1 MESAGVVSLLVFLLV
16 SEAVWLIAPAP
27 SAAERGAVAER
38 VNTYVVPVWEP
49 KGEGPMSVMRRQ
61 RHSRIAW
68 LDALLDR
75 FNLAAGLANQLL
87 RAGLAVRAGEFLFLQ
102 LTCASI
108 VAIAAVLTLSGLV
121 GALTAASLGAMLG
134 LVAPLFWLRLKV
146 AGRLDSF
153 EQALPDALD
162 LVAGSLRAG
171 FGLPH
176 GLDLVAKGNE
186 GPCAEEFGQV
196 LHEVNLG
203 ADLDVSLARVIER
216 VNSDDVR
223 LLATAV
229 AVQRRT
235 GGNLVEV
242 LGQLTIVM
250 RERQRLRR
258 DLHVITTAPRISG
271 YVVGLLPVFTIG
283 MMFLTS
289 RYYIDTL
296 FSSPT
301 GRIAAIVGG
310 VLVVIGLFINRR
322 IATVDY

>member
-16 SEAVWLIAPAP
+16 AEAVWLVAPVA
-27 SAAERGAVAER
+27 STQRGPVAER
-38 VNTYVVPVWEP
+38 VGAYVVPVWEP
-49 KGEGPMSVMRRQ
+49 KLDSAVSIMRRQ
-61 RHSRIAW
+61 RNSRIPW

-75 FNLAAGLANQLL
+75 FNLAANLASQLL
-87 RAGLAVRAGEFLFLQ
+87 RAGLPVRAGEFLFLQ
-102 LTCASI
+102 LALASVLAVVAI
-108 VAIAAVLTLSGLV
+108 VAFSGVLGVLLAA
-121 GALTAASLGAMLG
+121 ALGAMLG
-134 LVAPLFWLRLKV
+134 LGGPLLWLRLQISKRID
-146 AGRLDSF
+146 AF

-162 LVAGSLRAG
+162 MISGSLRAG

-176 GLDLVAKGNE
+176 GLDLVSKGNE

-196 LHEVNLG
+196 LHEVSLG
-203 ADLDVSLARVIER
+203 ADLDVSLARVTER
-216 VNSDDVR
+216 VDSDDVR

-242 LGQLTIVM
+242 LGQLGGVM

-258 DLHVITTAPRISG
+258 DVRVITTAPRISG
-271 YVVGLLPVFTIG
+271 YVVALLPVLTG
-283 MMFLTS
+283 VMMFVTS

-296 FSSPT
+296 FASPT
-301 GRIAAIVGG
+301 GRIAAIISG
-310 VLVVIGLFINRR
+310 VLVLIGLFLNHR

>member
-1 MESAGVVSLLVFLLV
+1 VESAGVISLLVFLLV
-16 SEAVWLIAPAP
+16 TEAVWLATPPA
-27 SAAERGAVAER
+27 SAERGAIAER
-38 VNTYVVPVWEP
+38 VTTYVLPVWEP
-49 KGEGPMSVMRRQ
+49 KSEGALSVMRRQ
-61 RHSRIAW
+61 RHSRIPW

-75 FNLAAGLANQLL
+75 FNLAAGLSSQLL
-87 RAGLAVRAGEFLFLQ
+87 RAGLAIRAGEFLFLQ
-102 LTCASI
+102 LASASVAAI
-108 VAIAAVLTLSGLV
+108 VAVVALTGFFGV
-121 GALTAASLGAMLG
+121 ITAASLGAMLG
-134 LVAPLFWLRLKV
+134 LVAPLGWLRFKI
-146 AGRLDSF
+146 GQRLDGF

-162 LVAGSLRAG
+162 MIAGSLRAG

-176 GLDLVAKGNE
+176 GLDLIAKENE

-203 ADLDVSLARVIER
+203 SDLDVSLARIIER

-242 LGQLTIVM
+242 LGQLAVVM

-258 DLHVITTAPRISG
+258 DLHVITTAPRVSG
-271 YVVGLLPVFTIG
+271 YVVALLPVFTAG
-283 MMFLTS
+283 MMYFTS

-301 GRIAAIVGG
+301 GRIAAAVGG
-310 VLVVIGLFINRR
+310 VLVVIGLFLNRR